1 MEFID
6 ISLIL
11 NPIIEFAKTHSEA
24 LVTATGIYIAFN
36 QSSKDKR
43 VETYLKLK
51 ETYRTMWGQVTAHP
65 SDNHELLQKAI
76 YEIDPKEE
84 MLKLSVYQILDLFND
99 VFFYYRKTGEKFD
112 HSDWQHTIDYTLS
125 SRLFIT
131 AFEKHKN
138 AFNKEFLKY
147 VSQQL
152 ESGKYIIPKEE
163 ESFDSCKE

>member
-1 MEFID
+1 MEFTEI
-6 ISLIL
+6 LTIL
-11 NPIIEFAKTHSEA
+11 NPLIDFVKSHSEA
-24 LVTATGIYIAFN
+24 LVTATGIYIAFS

-76 YEIDPKEE
+76 YEIDPTEE
-84 MLKLSVYQILDLFND
+84 MLKLSIYQILDLFND

-125 SRLFIT
+125 NPLFIT

-138 AFNKEFLKY
+138 AFNKEFVKY
-147 VSQQL
+147 VSHQL
-152 ESGKYIIPKEE
+152 NAGKYIVPKKEDLLESREE
-163 ESFDSCKE
+163 